1 VPDKVTANA
10 AVRDGYRAVQRFVA
24 AAHLTDA
31 VLLLPRRGDLGFIS
45 DTPFLEND
53 PSLRQPVL
61 YAEDRGP
68 ADLALAH
75 RYPDRGLYRLSEDLP
90 PGATTGGRLRLDR
103 LRVETGAGVTLRLRL
118 TNLTDRPVAL
128 AYLTNGHRTEWRT
141 LDEASSRGRG
151 YELSWTVAAP
161 GAGAAPGATGG
172 RLPVAP
178 PAGILTV
185 GVDLRPAGA
194 AERPGDR
201 WEQRIPYRLVDGGAE
216 VETLRP
222 GQGWRRADRPGAMW
236 EPAATGNPVEDLG

>member
-24 AAHLTDA
+24 TAHLTDA
-31 VLLLPRRGDLGFIS
+31 VLLLPRRGDLGFLS

-53 PSLRQPVL
+53 PSLDQPVL

-68 ADLALAH
+68 ADLVLAH
-75 RYPDRGLYRLSEDLP
+75 RYPDPGLYRFSEDLP
-90 PGATTGGRLRLDR
+90 RGATTGGRLRLDR
-103 LRVETGAGVTLRLRL
+103 LRVETGASVTLRLRL
-118 TNLTDRPVAL
+118 TNPTDRPVAV
-128 AYLTNGHRTEWRT
+128 AYLTDGHRTEWRT

-151 YELSWTVAAP
+151 YDVSWTVAAP

-178 PAGILTV
+178 PAGVLVV

-194 AERPGDR
+194 AERRGER
-201 WEQRIPYRLVDGGAE
+201 WEQRIPYRLVDGGTE

-222 GQGWRRADRPGAMW
+222 GQGWHRADRPRAVW
-236 EPAATGNPVEDLG
+236 VPAATGNPVENLG